1 MENTRSNNYGLK
13 SPTVAIIL
21 DDEQELWLSSIN
33 VSIDS
38 FIREGIGEWSFDYI
52 MALKEVNVDVS
63 LIIVSMQVKQVQRM
77 NHLPTGQTIYLLPRP
92 FLYKSLKT
100 IHNKLLPARIGS
112 GIASKI
118 RVFIARCFGYA
129 LRYYTTPLITLGRLA
144 KSEKFRCLVVEQY
157 ETPRYALIALL
168 GKIIGVRVFGVYTS
182 FVNRVENSWRPEWAL
197 SRRLSTGFLVCAKNE
212 RDRLFKNY
220 PAVQERVALVPFP
233 IDLSI
238 WYPMNKS
245 EARIILDIPESAKV
259 IAYHGAIDML
269 YKGIDVLVDAWEILC
284 KARPNWD
291 LRLLLIGDGGDSDN
305 LAELIKVRNLSGVH
319 WIRKWIHD
327 REILRHYL
335 SAADVYAFPSRF
347 DTFGVSVLE
356 AMACSIPV
364 VAAHA
369 PGMTDILEDDGPRGG
384 IIVPL
389 EDASSLAASLDH
401 ILDDK
406 ELADSLRIAAMHRVK
421 TMFTT
426 TIIGPRLRKLLLDE
440 YE

>member
-1 MENTRSNNYGLK
+1 MENKDSNNPGIK
-13 SPTVAIIL
+13 SSNVAIIL
-21 DDEQELWLSSIN
+21 DDDQELWLSSIN

-52 MALKEVNVDVS
+52 MALKEVNVATS
-63 LIIVSMQVKQVQRM
+63 LIFVSAQVKQVQRM
-77 NHLPTGQTIYLLPRP
+77 NHVPTGQTIYLLPRP
-92 FLYKSLKT
+92 FLYKSFKT
-100 IHNKLLPARIGS
+100 IHKMLLPACIGTGVS
-112 GIASKI
+112 FKI

-168 GKIIGVRVFGVYTS
+168 GKIIGLRVFGVYTS

-212 RDRLFKNY
+212 RERLFQNY
-220 PAVQERVALVPFP
+220 PMVRERVALVPFP

-238 WYPMNKS
+238 WYPMKKS
-245 EARIILDIPESAKV
+245 EARKILEIPESAKV
-259 IAYHGAIDML
+259 VAYHGAIDL
-269 YKGIDVLVDAWEILC
+269 WYKGIDILIDAWELLS

-291 LRLLLIGDGGDSDN
+291 MRLLLIGDGGDSDN
-305 LAELIKVRNLSGVH
+305 LADIIKVRNLPGVH

-327 REILRHYL
+327 REILRQYL

-356 AMACSIPV
+356 AMACSVPV
-364 VAAHA
+364 VAAHS

-389 EDASSLAASLDH
+389 EDASSLAASLDR

-406 ELADSLRIAAMHRVK
+406 ELADSLRIAAMHRIK

-426 TIIGPRLRKLLLDE
+426 TIIGPKLRKLLIDE
-440 YE
+440 NE